1 MTVRTELAQLTT
13 TEAAVLALLAIE
25 GERSAYDLDKLV
37 RKAIG
42 HVWSPARSQLYA
54 VLPRLERDWL
64 ARSRAVA
71 QASRPD
77 KRVYRL
83 TKAGR
88 RALEAWL
95 ARVEPGDAAGFHL
108 KAFVG
113 ELMPRETLVA
123 HYEQFRDDAATRLA
137 NLRAIEPTN
146 TGEGHDFHHR
156 FLLRY
161 GIERAEH
168 DVAWAES
175 TLRALRRK
183 R

>member
-1 MTVRTELAQLTT
+1 M
-13 TEAAVLALLAIE
+13 LALLAIE
-25 GERSAYDLDKLV
+25 GEQSGYDLARAV

-54 VLPRLERDWL
+54 VLPRLARDGL
-64 ARSRAVA
+64 ARSRAVG
-71 QASRPD
+71 QAARPD
-77 KRVYRL
+77 KRVYRI

-88 RALEAWL
+88 AALDEWL
-95 ARVEPGDAAGFHL
+95 AHVEPGDASAFHL

-113 ELMPRETLVA
+113 GLMSRETLVA
-123 HYEQFRDDAATRLA
+123 HYEQFRDDALARLA
-137 NLRAIEPTN
+137 ELRAIEPTN
-146 TGEGHDFHHR
+146 TGKGHDYHHR

-175 TLRALRRK
+175 ALRELR
-183 R
+183 RRMR